1 MVGVKRQN
9 SNFLK
14 WVKTLIVTLQNRE
27 NILNIERFLTLK
39 REFETVACL

>member
-1 MVGVKRQN
+1 MGVKSQS

-14 WVKTLIVTLQNRE
+14 WVKTLIITLQDKE

-39 REFETVACL
+39 REFEMVACL